1 MFVDFHIRIGTS
13 DQGKSLCALYKSA
26 MRQLDYP
33 IDLVFN
39 IGTISNDFSAYDA
52 AGNMVAYVRQRM
64 FKLKEHIEVFED
76 ESKKNLIYKIQAD
89 RWLDFSAS
97 YSFYDAYGDYLG
109 RIARQG
115 MRSLW
120 KASYD
125 IMDHEDQSIYRIEE
139 ENPWIKALDGLFGDI
154 PLVGN
159 YIFNPTYLITA
170 GYEEIVARLR
180 KEPSLFGQKFTVYNK
195 VDISPDHGE
204 VMMLGVMMMVL
215 LERRRG

>member
-1 MFVDFHIRIGTS
+1 
-13 DQGKSLCALYKSA
+13 

-115 MRSLW
+115 LSL
-120 KASYD
+120 
-125 IMDHEDQSIYRIEE
+125 IHI
-139 ENPWIKALDGLFGDI
+139 
-154 PLVGN
+154 
-159 YIFNPTYLITA
+159 
-170 GYEEIVARLR
+170 
-180 KEPSLFGQKFTVYNK
+180 
-195 VDISPDHGE
+195 
-204 VMMLGVMMMVL
+204 
-215 LERRRG
+215 